1 MKPVKV
7 ALRPDAEADVRA
19 AVEYY
24 DAAETDLR
32 DGFIDEL
39 DRLLLRLSEFPR
51 SAQRVQGFDAVRRA
65 LLRRF
70 PFAVFYAEEED
81 QIVVLRVTH
90 TARSTETWP
99 KE

>member
-1 MKPVKV
+1 MKVT
-7 ALRPDAEADVRA
+7 LRPDAEADVRA

-24 DAAETDLR
+24 DAAETDL
-32 DGFIDEL
+32 GGEFIDEL
-39 DRLLLRLSEFPR
+39 DRLLRRLSEFPR
-51 SAQRVQGFDAVRRA
+51 SSQQVQGFDAVRRA

-81 QIVVLRVTH
+81 QVVVLRVIH

-99 KE
+99 EE

>member
-1 MKPVKV
+1 MKVV
-7 ALRPDAEADVRA
+7 LRPDAEADVRA

-24 DAAETDLR
+24 GAAATDL
-32 DGFIDEL
+32 GVEFIEEL

-70 PFAVFYAEEED
+70 SFAVFYVEEED
-81 QIVVLRVTH
+81 QVVVLRVMH
-90 TARSTETWP
+90 TARSTETWR
-99 KE
+99 EG